1 MTTTNDKILQK
12 QARRQFFRFYV
23 PVTAGHNEYFPRY
36 SQARKF
42 AKFTGAEVKPL
53 D

>member
-12 QARRQFFRFYV
+12 QERRKLFRFYV
-23 PVTAGHNEYFPRY
+23 PITPGHNEYFPKY

-42 AKFTGAEVKPL
+42 AKFIGAEVKPL

>member
-1 MTTTNDKILQK
+1 MTHTQDKILEK
-12 QARRQFFRFYV
+12 QARREFDRYYV
-23 PVTAGHNEYFPRY
+23 PVTTGHNEFFPRY

-42 AKFTGAEVKPL
+42 AKHIGAEVKPL

>member
-1 MTTTNDKILQK
+1 MTTTNDKLLQK

-23 PVTAGHNEYFPRY
+23 PVTTGYNELFTSY
-36 SQARKF
+36 SRARKF
-42 AKFTGAEVKPL
+42 AKHIGAEVKPL

>member
-1 MTTTNDKILQK
+1 MTTTNDKLLQK

-23 PVTAGHNEYFPRY
+23 PEQTGNNVLFTRY

-42 AKFTGAEVKPL
+42 AKYVGAEVKPL